1 MEFFRIKKDIPFMRH
16 ALALNAVSLI
26 TFFAAVFFTVLLV
39 TLFFAVF
46 LAEVFL
52 AAFLTGFFVVF
63 FADFLTA
70 TVVLLGLRLKSRFK
84 T

>member
-1 MEFFRIKKDIPFMRH
+1 
-16 ALALNAVSLI
+16 
-26 TFFAAVFFTVLLV
+26 
-39 TLFFAVF
+39 
-46 LAEVFL
+46 LAEVSF

-84 T
+84 TQ